1 MVFQLIVFFQ
11 NLFLYLSNPIVF
23 LISLMCFV
31 FFVILYLAS
40 KIMGKN
46 SYAGKEFQVFREL
59 FKGAVFS
66 STVSLFFISISM
78 SMIIYKDIPRGSY
91 EDLSIYMKGG
101 YSENVFVEG
110 SFLDDHVFLKLPKEK
125 KSEMKALIKKSLMD
139 KYISYAELSYLK
151 IQSRRLNK

>member
-1 MVFQLIVFFQ
+1 MIFQVIVFFQ
-11 NLFLYLSNPIVF
+11 NLFSYLANPIVF

-59 FKGAVFS
+59 FKGALFS
-66 STVSLFFISISM
+66 SLVSFFFISISM

-91 EDLSIYMKGG
+91 MDLSIYMKSGH
-101 YSENVFVEG
+101 SKNVFVKG
-110 SFLDDHVFLKLPKEK
+110 SFLDDHVFLKLPADKVP
-125 KSEMKALIKKSLMD
+125 EMKKLIKNSLMD
-139 KYISYAELSYLK
+139 KYISFAELSYLK
-151 IQSRRLNK
+151 IQSRKLNK